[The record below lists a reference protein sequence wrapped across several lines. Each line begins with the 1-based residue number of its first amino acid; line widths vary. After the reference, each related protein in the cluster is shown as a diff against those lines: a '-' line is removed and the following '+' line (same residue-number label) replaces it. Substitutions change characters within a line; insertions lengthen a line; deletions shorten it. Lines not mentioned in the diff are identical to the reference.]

1 MLHARIGAV
10 FFGLWGLL
18 HLVGG
23 SAILVDALSN
33 GPAAGYAFYQQS
45 AGDFLPVAGAILAM
59 NSFTIAWVGALVI
72 VIAATMNWRNQCT
85 GFMLNLVLAGL
96 MDVALVVFL
105 LAPGF
110 VTLGD
115 ALLGISLLLFAATF
129 SSLGL
134 LQQRKASAAT

>member
-1 MLHARIGAV
+1 MVPARIGAA

-18 HLVGG
+18 HVVGG
-23 SAILVDALSN
+23 SAILAAALGG
-33 GPAAGYAFYQQS
+33 GPAAGYAFYEQS
-45 AGDFLPVAGAILAM
+45 AGEYPAVAGAILAM

-72 VIAATMNWRNQCT
+72 VIAATMNWRNNCT
-85 GFMLNLVLAGL
+85 GFALNLVLAGL

-110 VTLGD
+110 VTTRD
-115 ALLGISLLLFAATF
+115 AMLGISLLVIAATF

-134 LQQRKASAAT
+134 LRQRRASSAG